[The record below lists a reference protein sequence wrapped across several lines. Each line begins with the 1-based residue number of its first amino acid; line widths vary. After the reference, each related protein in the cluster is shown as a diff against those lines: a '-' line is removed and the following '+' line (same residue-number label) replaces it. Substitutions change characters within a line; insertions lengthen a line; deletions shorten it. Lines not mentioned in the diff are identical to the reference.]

1 MGLKYEKATES
12 KLFCLAPVSIV
23 SVFGFGAMLEGLE
36 FLLQFDSKTFHS
48 STGSVLRN
56 LIYRF
61 YFYLSFSLSL
71 VVNFVR
77 MQF

>member
-12 KLFCLAPVSIV
+12 KLVCLAPVSIV
-23 SVFGFGAMLEGLE
+23 RVLGLGAKLEGLE
-36 FLLQFDSKTFHS
+36 FLLQFDSKTFHN

-56 LIYRF
+56 LIYLF